1 VVESG
6 ELDAH
11 VVKDGVAELVAH
23 DLDEGEVVAV
33 QEEGVDG
40 ANARRVQRVL
50 DGVQA
55 GGGLPEEGRG
65 GPAGEGCRR
74 LPYHIRKRSVS
85 GDETKSNDKARASTF
100 QNQEKNL
107 IFFWKSSKVGMRGSK
122 LSCLVSW
129 FYISVATIMGYLM
142 VFANGPYQMSLVF
155 IYGATCKQQT
165 GDCLSVQS
173 LMVLSRRV

>member
-1 VVESG
+1 VESG

-65 GPAGEGCRR
+65 GPAGEGC
-74 LPYHIRKRSVS
+74 
-85 GDETKSNDKARASTF
+85 
-100 QNQEKNL
+100 Q
-107 IFFWKSSKVGMRGSK
+107 
-122 LSCLVSW
+122 
-129 FYISVATIMGYLM
+129 GYLII
-142 VFANGPYQMSLVF
+142 FANGPSPETRPNPM
-155 IYGATCKQQT
+155 T
-165 GDCLSVQS
+165 
-173 LMVLSRRV
+173 RRGRALFKTKKKTSFFFGKVVR